1 MNKDV
6 IRKSID
12 SLVNMRVINGKL
24 LKKET
29 LDLIL
34 ELEKEF
40 SELLNDKQKTKDSY
54 DKAFQNFLDES
65 FGRKKNIKK

>member
-29 LDLIL
+29 IDSIS
-34 ELEKEF
+34 ELEKEL
-40 SELLNDKQKTKDSY
+40 SKLLNNKQKTKDSY
-54 DKAFQNFLDES
+54 DKEFQNFLDES
-65 FGRKKNIKK
+65 LGRKNNIKK